1 MKVAKAVVECLKRE
15 AVEVVYGYP
24 GAAVIEI
31 YEELR
36 KVNFNHVLVRH
47 EQAAAHCASGYAR
60 ASGKPGVCI
69 VTSGPGATNI
79 ITGIAT
85 AYMDSIPMVIITGQV
100 NTTLIGKDAFQ
111 EADITGSTNSFIK
124 HNYLVNDEKDIPR
137 IFKEAFYIANTGRP
151 GPVLIDIPMDLQDK
165 DIDFEYPSEVNIRGY
180 KPKAIGHKLQIKRI
194 LERIALSKKPIICA
208 GGGVSLADAIP
219 EFREFVRKS
228 NIPVVHSLM
237 GKDCLPSNDPNYVG
251 LIGMHGFSQANKA
264 LSNSDTVILIGTR
277 LGDRSIAGQN
287 LLDNTEIIHIDI
299 DPAEIGKNFNAL
311 LPVVGDAKDI
321 LKQLNEDIQPINT
334 SAWLKEIHSFK
345 KDAVK
350 DAVKDDAI
358 EVVSKDKFVNAK
370 ESIRLLSGMLE
381 EDAVI
386 ITDVGQNQIWTVRNF
401 EIRGNM
407 RFLSVGGLGTM
418 GYALPAAIG
427 AKIGVP
433 EKQVVMFVG
442 DGGFQMSLSELGT
455 LRQTGVNIIIVL
467 LNNSSLGMVRELQDT
482 KYKELYGVELDGNP
496 DFALLASAYG
506 IKGRRVEKQEDVQA
520 AFDEA
525 IKSKNSFLLEL
536 VVDPEEGTLL

>member
-1 MKVAKAVVECLKRE
+1 MKVAEAVVECLKRE

-36 KVNFNHVLVRH
+36 KANFNHVLVRH

-124 HNYLVNDEKDIPR
+124 HNYLVSDEKDIPR

-165 DIDFEYPSEVNIRGY
+165 DIAFEYPDEVNIRGY

-194 LERIALSKKPIICA
+194 LERIALSTRPIICA
-208 GGGVSLADAIP
+208 GGGVTLGNAIP
-219 EFREFVRKS
+219 EFREFVHKS

-237 GKDCLPSNDPNYVG
+237 GKDCLPSDDPNYVG
-251 LIGMHGFSQANKA
+251 LIGMHGFSEANKA

-321 LKQLNEDIQPINT
+321 LKQLNEDIQSIDT

-345 KDAVK
+345 KAPLV
-350 DAVKDDAI
+350 
-358 EVVSKDKFVNAK
+358 EVEDKNKFVNAK
-370 ESIRLLSGMLE
+370 KSIRLLSRMLE
-381 EDAVI
+381 DDSVI

-401 EIRGNM
+401 EIRGDM

-433 EKQVVMFVG
+433 ERRVVMFVG
-442 DGGFQMSLSELGT
+442 DGGFQMSLPELGT
-455 LRQTGVNIIIVL
+455 LIQTGVNITIVL
-467 LNNSSLGMVRELQDT
+467 INNSTLGMVRELQ
-482 KYKELYGVELDGNP
+482 KSLYKKNYGVELNGNP
-496 DFALLASAYG
+496 DFVQLAKAYG
-506 IKGRRVEKQEDVQA
+506 IKGKRVEKQEDVQA
-520 AFDEA
+520 AFEEA

-536 VVDPEEGTLL
+536 VVDPEEGTLI

>member
-1 MKVAKAVVECLKRE
+1 MKVAEAVVECLKRE

-24 GAAVIEI
+24 GAAVIAI
-31 YEELR
+31 YDELR
-36 KVNFNHVLVRH
+36 KANFNHILVRH

-100 NTTLIGKDAFQ
+100 NTSLIGKDAFQ

-124 HNYLVNDEKDIPR
+124 HNYLVKDEKDIPR
-137 IFKEAFYIANTGRP
+137 VFKEAFYIAKTGRP
-151 GPVLIDIPMDLQDK
+151 GPVLIDIPMDLQEK
-165 DIDFEYPSEVNIRGY
+165 SLNFEYPTEVNIRGY
-180 KPKAIGHKLQIKRI
+180 KPKAVGHKLQIKRI
-194 LERIALSKKPIICA
+194 LERIAVSKKPIICV
-208 GGGVSLADAIP
+208 GGGVPLANAIP
-219 EFREFVRKS
+219 EFREFVHKS

-237 GKDCLPSNDPNYVG
+237 GKDCLPSEDPSYIG
-251 LIGMHGFSQANKA
+251 LIGMHGFSMANRA

-277 LGDRSIAGQN
+277 LGDRSIAGQD

-321 LKQLNEDIQPINT
+321 LKQLNEDIEPIDT
-334 SAWLKEIHSFK
+334 IEWTKEIRSFAK
-345 KDAVK
+345 KAASKAAVN
-350 DAVKDDAI
+350 
-358 EVVSKDKFVNAK
+358 SKFVNAK
-370 ESIRLLSGMLE
+370 ESIRLLSEKLE
-381 EDAVI
+381 DDAVI
-386 ITDVGQNQIWTVRNF
+386 ITDVGQNQIWTARNF
-401 EIRGNM
+401 QIRGNM
-407 RFLSVGGLGTM
+407 RFLTVGGLGTM

-433 EKQVVMFVG
+433 DRRVVMFVG
-442 DGGFQMSLSELGT
+442 DGGFQMSLPELGT
-455 LRQTGVNIIIVL
+455 LKQTGVNIMIVL
-467 LNNSSLGMVRELQDT
+467 LNNSNLGMVRELQN
-482 KYKELYGVELDGNP
+482 KMYKKIYGVELDGNP
-496 DFALLASAYG
+496 DFVQLAKAYG
-506 IKGRRVEKQEDVQA
+506 INSRRVDKQVDVEA
-520 AFDEA
+520 AFDDA
-525 IKSKNSFLLEL
+525 IASKNSFFLEL